1 MTATLVGLQTATL
14 VSIALGCALFL
25 MALLSAPSPPAE
37 RLGLRG
43 HKRSVALRENE
54 LFRMFEPLV
63 RWISTRIGG
72 LLSPELRA
80 RLNRLITRA
89 GDVCGFQPEDI
100 VSLTLL
106 SSLACA
112 SLGII
117 YVVYSGSG
125 ALFAIIAVLLGTATP
140 YLQLS
145 SMATKRAQI
154 IERTLPHVVDLM
166 VLGLGAGLDFAGAV
180 RQVLDKAARSDE
192 PLVEEL
198 RLVLQELKLGRTR
211 REALTQLCERVPCE
225 PVRDL
230 VAAVTQSE
238 EQGTPLAAVLAS
250 QAAASRQ
257 RRSVNAEE
265 SAARASNSLMVP
277 LALLFVSVLT
287 LIVSPMVLTLGE
299 HF

>member
-1 MTATLVGLQTATL
+1 VFALIAVGL
-14 VSIALGCALFL
+14 
-25 MALLSAPSPPAE
+25 
-37 RLGLRG
+37 
-43 HKRSVALRENE
+43 
-54 LFRMFEPLV
+54 
-63 RWISTRIGG
+63 
-72 LLSPELRA
+72 
-80 RLNRLITRA
+80 
-89 GDVCGFQPEDI
+89 GF
-100 VSLTLL
+100 
-106 SSLACA
+106 
-112 SLGII
+112 
-117 YVVYSGSG
+117 
-125 ALFAIIAVLLGTATP
+125 ATP

-145 SMATKRAQI
+145 SMATKRLRT

-166 VLGLGAGLDFAGAV
+166 VLGLGAGLDFAAAV
-180 RQVLDKAARSDE
+180 RQVIDKAARSDE

-198 RLVLQELKLGRTR
+198 RLLLQELKLGRTR

-265 SAARASNSLMVP
+265 SAAKASNTLMLP
-277 LALLFVSVLT
+277 LALLFVAVLT
-287 LIVSPMVLTLGE
+287 LIVSPMVLTLGD